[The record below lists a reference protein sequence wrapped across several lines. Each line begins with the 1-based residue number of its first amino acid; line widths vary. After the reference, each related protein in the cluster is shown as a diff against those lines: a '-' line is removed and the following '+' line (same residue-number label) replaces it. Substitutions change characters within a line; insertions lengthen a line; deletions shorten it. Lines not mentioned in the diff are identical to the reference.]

1 MLNWFDILIL
11 IFLLVAFI
19 NGYRKGLVMM
29 LVGLATV
36 ILAAVFAGKLA
47 VIVLPYLQ
55 NMFDFSPQVAN
66 VLSYVVAF
74 LGIAIIVS
82 IIGYLVQKIFES
94 VNLNFIN
101 RILGSVVSI
110 GTTVVVLSILLNLI
124 LMLDPGEKIIKP
136 DVKKESFFYEKIRVV
151 VPAIVP
157 YLNKEVWEEYVPEKY
172 RKQIE
177 SSGNTNNNTGT
188 GQPIDSTFQ
197 RKYFETD
204 SI

>member
-1 MLNWFDILIL
+1 MLNWFDLVVL

-47 VIVLPYLQ
+47 VSVLPYLQ
-55 NMFDFSPQVAN
+55 KTFDFSPQVTH
-66 VLSYVVAF
+66 VLSYVAAF
-74 LGIAIIVS
+74 LAIAAVVS
-82 IIGYLVQKIFES
+82 LIGFLVQKLFET

-110 GTTVVVLSILLNLI
+110 GTTVVVLSIFLNLI
-124 LMLDPGEKIIKP
+124 LMLDGEEKIIKS
-136 DVKKESFFYEKIRVV
+136 DIKQKSFFYEKVRVA

-157 YLNKEVWEEYVPEKY
+157 YLNKEVWEGYVPEKY

-177 SSGNTNNNTGT
+177 DYGGANYDTEN
-188 GQPIDSTFQ
+188 GQPIDSAFQ
-197 RKYFETD
+197 KKYFETD

>member
-1 MLNWFDILIL
+1 MLNGFDLIIL
-11 IFLLVAFI
+11 IFLLVAFV

-47 VIVLPYLQ
+47 VTVLPYLQ
-55 NMFDFSPQVAN
+55 KTFDFSPQVTH
-66 VLSYVVAF
+66 VLSYVAAF
-74 LGIAIIVS
+74 LAIAAVVS
-82 IIGYLVQKIFES
+82 LIGFLVQKVFES

-101 RILGSVVSI
+101 RILGGVVSM

-124 LMLDPGEKIIKP
+124 LMLDGEEKIIKP
-136 DVKKESFFYEKIRVV
+136 NIKQKSFFYEKVRVA

-157 YLNKEVWEEYVPEKY
+157 YLNKEMWEEFVPEKY

-177 SSGNTNNNTGT
+177 NSGSINYDTEN
-188 GQPIDSTFQ
+188 GQPIDSAFQ
-197 RKYFETD
+197 KKYFETD